1 MRAANTLKSVAVNVS
16 RASGDIQVERDL
28 NKGPVGDSRGRY
40 RDEVN
45 GKVDVSNT
53 VTPLGVAVFALK
65 QNKLQL
71 LAPVGQQAQH
81 PEREQTRMK
90 TDPPIE
96 QVIR

>member
-1 MRAANTLKSVAVNVS
+1 M
-16 RASGDIQVERDL
+16 
-28 NKGPVGDSRGRY
+28 
-40 RDEVN
+40 
-45 GKVDVSNT
+45 DVSNT

-71 LAPVGQQAQH
+71 LAPVEQQAQH

-96 QVIR
+96 QVIRMVQPMGGALGISVCCDFQVSVSIEWSTFVIVGLRSDRILAWRR